1 MKKKKLY
8 VVFAAYLL
16 AEKAHRGTMRRGKDE
31 PYLNHP
37 VAVSMKIA
45 KYAGKEYYDANTLAA
60 AILHDAW
67 EDEGATLEEI
77 VESTNEDVARLV
89 QQVSKVSKSS
99 DGNRATRQQIDLDHY
114 AAGEARA
121 QTIKVADVDD
131 NSWDVVEADL
141 KFAQRYLPEQ
151 RAKLDVLTK
160 ACPKLRAKAYKTLDK
175 AEKRLK
181 ERLQST

>member
-1 MKKKKLY
+1 MKKKKLD

-37 VAVSMKIA
+37 VAVCLKITR
-45 KYAGKEYYDANTLAA
+45 YAGKEYYDANTLAA

-77 VESTNEDVARLV
+77 VEATNEDVAGLV
-89 QQVSKVSKSS
+89 RQVSKVSKKE
-99 DGNRATRQQIDLDHY
+99 DGNRATRQQLDLDHY
-114 AAGEARA
+114 AKAEARA

-131 NSWDVVEADL
+131 NSYDVVDIDP
-141 KFAQRYLPEQ
+141 KFAKRYLPEQ

-160 ACPKLRAKAYKTLDK
+160 ACPKLRAKAYRTLEK
-175 AEKRLK
+175 AEKKLEK
-181 ERLQST
+181 ILESN